1 MEENPPFPVTL
12 PWVFETGANLRVYN
26 NITEV
31 FGNTPLVRLNRIM
44 DGAKAEV
51 YAKLEFYNPS
61 SSVKDRLGIAM
72 INEAEKT
79 GELKP
84 GGTIIEATSG
94 NTGISLAM
102 IGAARGYRTII
113 VMPDSMSLERKIL
126 IRAYGAELV
135 LTPAAEGMKGSVA
148 KAEELG
154 RNIEGS
160 ILVRQFENPAGP
172 KIHRETTAE
181 EIWRDTDGKVDVF
194 IAGSGT
200 GGTITGTSLRLKEL
214 KPSLKSYVVQ
224 PAASPLLTGGEA
236 AGHPLAGIG
245 PNFVP
250 AVLDTSS
257 YDEVISAPNQVAFE
271 FARRASAEEGILA
284 GISSG
289 AALWAARE
297 VASRKEHEGQIIVV
311 IVPSFGER
319 YVSSSLYRDLQEE
332 YQQK

>member
-1 MEENPPFPVTL
+1 M
-12 PWVFETGANLRVYN
+12 RVYN

-31 FGNTPLVRLNRIM
+31 FGNTPLVRLNHVL
-44 DGAKAEV
+44 GETKANV

-72 INEAEKT
+72 VNAAEDS

-94 NTGISLAM
+94 NTGIALAM
-102 IGAARGYRTII
+102 VGAARGYRTII
-113 VMPDSMSLERKIL
+113 VMPESMSLERKIL

-135 LTPAAEGMKGSVA
+135 LTPPAEGMKGSVA

-154 RNIEGS
+154 KEIPGAV
-160 ILVRQFENPAGP
+160 LVRQFDNPAGP

-181 EIWRDTDGKVDVF
+181 EIWRDLDGQIDALV
-194 IAGSGT
+194 AGSGT
-200 GGTITGTSLRLKEL
+200 GGTITGTGQRLREL
-214 KPSLKSYVVQ
+214 NPNIKVFAVQ

-245 PNFVP
+245 PNFIP
-250 AVLDTSS
+250 SILDTSV
-257 YDEVISAPNQVAFE
+257 YDEVISAPNDVAFE
-271 FARRASAEEGILA
+271 YARRTSAEEGILA

-289 AALWAARE
+289 AAVWATAQI
-297 VASRKEHEGQIIVV
+297 ASREEFVGKNIVV
-311 IVPSFGER
+311 IIPSFGER
-319 YVSSSLYRDLQEE
+319 YVSSTLYRDLQDE
-332 YQQK
+332 YQSKS

>member
-1 MEENPPFPVTL
+1 M
-12 PWVFETGANLRVYN
+12 RVYDD
-26 NITEV
+26 ITQA
-31 FGNTPLVRLNRIM
+31 FGNTPMVRLNRVL
-44 DGAKAEV
+44 DGGKANV

-72 INEAEKT
+72 INEAEAS

-94 NTGISLAM
+94 NTGIALAM
-102 IGAARGYRTII
+102 VGAARGYRTII
-113 VMPDSMSLERKIL
+113 VMPESMSLERKIL
-126 IRAYGAELV
+126 TRAYGAELV

-154 RNIEGS
+154 SEIPGAV
-160 ILVRQFENPAGP
+160 LVRQFDNPAGP

-181 EIWRDTDGKVDVF
+181 EIWRDLDGKVDAF

-200 GGTITGTSLRLKEL
+200 GGTITGTGQRLREL
-214 KPSLKSYVVQ
+214 NPDVKIFAVQ

-245 PNFVP
+245 PNFIP
-250 AVLDTSS
+250 SILDTSV
-257 YDEVISAPNQVAFE
+257 YDEVLSAPNQVAFE
-271 FARRASAEEGILA
+271 FARRAAAEEGILA

-289 AALWAARE
+289 AALWAAKEIAHRE
-297 VASRKEHEGQIIVV
+297 EFAGKNVVV
-311 IVPSFGER
+311 ILASFGER
-319 YVSSSLYRDLQEE
+319 YVSSTLYRDLQEE
-332 YQQK
+332 YQTKS

>member
-1 MEENPPFPVTL
+1 M
-12 PWVFETGANLRVYN
+12 RVYN

-31 FGNTPLVRLNRIM
+31 FGNTPLVKLNRVL
-44 DGAKAEV
+44 DGAKANV

-61 SSVKDRLGIAM
+61 SSVKDRLAIAM
-72 INEAEKT
+72 VDAAEQS

-94 NTGISLAM
+94 NTGIGLAM
-102 IGAARGYRTII
+102 VGAARGYRTII

-148 KAEELG
+148 TAEELG
-154 RNIEGS
+154 KQISGS
-160 ILVRQFENPAGP
+160 VLVRQFDNPAGP

-181 EIWRDTDGKVDVF
+181 EIWRDLDGQVDALV
-194 IAGSGT
+194 AGSGT
-200 GGTITGTSLRLKEL
+200 GGTITGTGQRLREL
-214 KPSLKSYVVQ
+214 NPNIKVFAVQ

-245 PNFVP
+245 PNFIP
-250 AVLDTSS
+250 SILDTTV
-257 YDEVISAPNQVAFE
+257 YNEVLSAQNAVAFE
-271 FARRASAEEGILA
+271 YARRVSAEDGILA

-289 AALWAARE
+289 AAVWAARE
-297 VASRKEHEGQIIVV
+297 VAHRPEFEGKNIVV
-311 IVPSFGER
+311 IIPSFGER
-319 YVSSSLYRDLQEE
+319 YVSSTLYRDLQEE
-332 YQQK
+332 YQAKH

>member
-1 MEENPPFPVTL
+1 M
-12 PWVFETGANLRVYN
+12 RVYE

-31 FGNTPLVRLNRIM
+31 FGNTPLVRLNKIT
-44 DGAKAEV
+44 DGAPAQV
-51 YAKLEFYNPS
+51 FAKLEFYNPS

-72 INEAEKT
+72 INEAESS

-102 IGAARGYRTII
+102 VGAARGYRTII

-126 IRAYGAELV
+126 IRAYGAELF

-154 RNIEGS
+154 KTIEGAVM
-160 ILVRQFENPAGP
+160 VRQFENPAGP

-181 EIWRDTDGKVDVF
+181 EIWRDTDGKIGAFV
-194 IAGSGT
+194 AGSGT

-214 KPSLKSYVVQ
+214 NPKIKSYAVQ

-236 AGHPLAGIG
+236 AGHTLAGIG
-245 PNFVP
+245 PNFIP
-250 AVLDTSS
+250 PILDTSS
-257 YDEVISAPNQVAFE
+257 FDEVISAPNQVAFD

-289 AALWAARE
+289 AALLAARE
-297 VASRKEHEGQIIVV
+297 VANRKEHEGQIIVV

-319 YVSSSLYRDLQEE
+319 YVSSTLYRDLQ
-332 YQQK
+332 